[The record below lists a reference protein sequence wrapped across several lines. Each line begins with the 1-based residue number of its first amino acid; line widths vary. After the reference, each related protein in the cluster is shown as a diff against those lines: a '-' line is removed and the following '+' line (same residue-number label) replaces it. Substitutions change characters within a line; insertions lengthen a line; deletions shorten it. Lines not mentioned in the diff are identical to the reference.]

1 MPNFPKSRRDQLA
14 EARAGNA
21 FVDSM
26 YGDGKPPQIVYPPE
40 KPKRER
46 KVRDELVPSEH
57 QSQCAVISWWR
68 LAHAGYGLPEFALF
82 AIPNGGARDP
92 ITGSRLK
99 AEGVRPG
106 IPDLML
112 ALKRGDYAGL
122 VIEMK
127 KIGNQTNAT
136 QKEALAYFGKAGYAW
151 EVCWTSDAAI
161 ARIKSY
167 LAGL

>member
-1 MPNFPKSRRDQLA
+1 MRRFHKRDQLA

-21 FVDSM
+21 FVQAM
-26 YGDGKPPQIVYPPE
+26 YGDGRPPQIAYAPE
-40 KPKRER
+40 KPKRGR

-68 LAHAGYGLPEFALF
+68 LVHKGYELPEFALF
-82 AIPNGGARDP
+82 AIPNGGARDR

-112 ALKRGDYAGL
+112 AARNRLCAGL
-122 VIEMK
+122 FIEMK
-127 KIGNQTNAT
+127 KIGNQTKAV
-136 QKEALAYFGKAGYAW
+136 QKEALAHLRLAGYAC
-151 EVCWTSDAAI
+151 EVCWTADAAI
-161 ARIKSY
+161 ATIKTY
-167 LAGL
+167 LA

>member
-1 MPNFPKSRRDQLA
+1 MPRPFPNPRRDQLA
-14 EARAGNA
+14 EARAGNEYYRRMFA
-21 FVDSM
+21 PDN
-26 YGDGKPPQIVYPPE
+26 PPQIVYPPE

-46 KVRDELVPSEH
+46 KVRDELIPSEH

-92 ITGSRLK
+92 ITGARLK

-112 ALKRGDYAGL
+112 AVKRGTHGGL

-127 KIGNQTNAT
+127 KLHNQTNAT
-136 QKEALAYFGKAGYAW
+136 QKEVLAYFVRAGYF
-151 EVCWTSDAAI
+151 
-161 ARIKSY
+161 
-167 LAGL
+167 